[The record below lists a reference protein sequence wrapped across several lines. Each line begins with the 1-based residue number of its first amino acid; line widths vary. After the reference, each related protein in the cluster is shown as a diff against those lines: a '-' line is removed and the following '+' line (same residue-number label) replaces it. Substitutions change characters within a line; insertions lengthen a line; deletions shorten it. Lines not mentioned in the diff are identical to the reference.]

1 MNRKISSASLS
12 LIAIMLLAIQSS
24 AIAVSPND
32 SLMVPVF
39 GKVYIYNRTNTAQ
52 NVVIMISGDG
62 GWKSG
67 VTGFPR
73 HFRR

>member
-1 MNRKISSASLS
+1 MNRKISSAFLS

-32 SLMVPVF
+32 SLKVPVF

-67 VTGFPR
+67 LKVFPR